1 MSPKD
6 DVIELEGTV
15 EESLPSASFRVSLDS
30 GQLVLGHLSG
40 KMRMNYI
47 KILPGDRVLI
57 EMSVYDLSKGRITR
71 RLPIQRN
78 TPAQAEVTAPTPDPT
93 VSTEGNDTHLND
105 NSIKVEENEG

>member
-57 EMSVYDLSKGRITR
+57 EMSVYDLTKGRITR

-78 TPAQAEVTAPTPDPT
+78 TPVQAEVVTT
-93 VSTEGNDTHLND
+93 VAEPEKEIENKDI
-105 NSIKVEENEG
+105 NSSENAIKVEENEG